1 MKRVFALGGKA
12 VLRDVP
18 EPEIRP
24 GEVLVAPAF
33 SAISAGTEMYFIRG
47 SGMPGFTMQ
56 EYPGEPPSWPKVR
69 TAIRSDHPFP
79 RPSHGEA
86 LSIGYSVA
94 GRVLAVGADILDI
107 KPGDRVACSGS
118 QCAHHAER
126 VAVPRNLISRVPDD
140 VPLED
145 AAFVTLGTIAL
156 GSLRE
161 SDCRFGETVV
171 VYGLGLLGLLVGQ
184 IAISAGM
191 RVIGLDLDPARLDL
205 ARTLGIEHVF
215 DPTTVDAV
223 EVVHGLTDG
232 FGADAVVLGAVTPSS
247 EPLNQSFDLCRQRGR
262 VVALGQFGWT
272 IDRARMFANEVT
284 VVPVKPYGPGRYDPV
299 YEEGNVDYPIGY
311 VRWTEIRIPA
321 LFLDLLAAGTV
332 RVAPL
337 APVLVPI
344 ERAPEAFELV
354 LSEGRPPSV
363 VLSYPDA

>member
-1 MKRVFALGGKA
+1 MKRVFALGGRA

-18 EPEIRP
+18 EPEMRP

-47 SGMPGFTMQ
+47 SGTPGFTMQ
-56 EYPGEPPSWPKVR
+56 EYPGDPPSWPKVR

-79 RPSHGEA
+79 RPSDPEA
-86 LSIGYSVA
+86 LSIGYSLA
-94 GRVLAVGADILDI
+94 GRVLAVGDDILDI
-107 KPGDRVACSGS
+107 RPGDRVACSGS

-126 VAVPRNLISRVPDD
+126 VAVPRNLVSRVPDG

-156 GSLRE
+156 GALRE

-184 IAISAGM
+184 IARSAGM
-191 RVIGLDLDPARLDL
+191 RVIGIDLDPARLEL
-205 ARTLGIEHVF
+205 ARTLGIEHVI
-215 DPTTVDAV
+215 DPATTDPVEAV
-223 EVVHGLTDG
+223 HALTDG
-232 FGADAVVLGAVTPSS
+232 FGADAVVLGAVTESS

-311 VRWTEIRIPA
+311 VRWTENRNQA
-321 LFLDLLAAGTV
+321 LFLDLLAAGAV

-337 APVLVPI
+337 APIHVPI
-344 ERAPEAFELV
+344 ERAPEAYEL
-354 LSEGRPPSV
+354 LMREGRPPTV
-363 VLSYPDA
+363 VLRYPEP